1 MASILVTGGAG
12 YIGSHMTHALLDRGD
27 TVVVLDNL
35 STGVRELV
43 SPDAT
48 FVQGDVGD
56 DALVRRIL
64 RVARIDAVVH
74 FAGSVVVPESVA
86 HPLQYY
92 ANNTAKSCAL
102 VESCLS
108 EGVRHFLFSSTA
120 AVYGLGDGKPA
131 REDAQT
137 QPINPYGRSKLVTEW
152 ALKDAAHAHD
162 LRYVALRYFNVAGAD
177 PRGRT
182 GQSTPRATHLIKRAC
197 EVALNPDLEMD
208 IFGTDFSTIDGTG
221 VRDYIHVSDLIAAH
235 ILALDHLDG
244 GGAPKTFNCGYG
256 RGFSV
261 RQVIDAVSAAAG
273 RELPVRTS
281 PRRAGDPAY
290 LIADATRI
298 KTELGWTPR
307 HDSLD
312 EIVQTALAWEQSKGR
327 VRPPAKS
334 RPRTEAAWS
343 GRETASQDVQSAP

>member
-43 SPDAT
+43 SPRAS

-86 HPLQYY
+86 HPLRYY
-92 ANNTAKSCAL
+92 ANNTAKSCSL

-131 REDAQT
+131 REDAKT

-152 ALKDAAHAHD
+152 ALEDAAHAHD

-177 PRGRT
+177 PYGRT

-197 EVALNPDLEMD
+197 EVALNPELELD
-208 IFGTDFSTIDGTG
+208 IFGTDFPTIDGTG

-235 ILALDHLDG
+235 ILALNHLNS
-244 GGAPKTFNCGYG
+244 GGAPKILNCGYG

-261 RQVIDAVSAAAG
+261 RQVIDEVSAAAG
-273 RELPVRTS
+273 RELRVRTS
-281 PRRAGDPAY
+281 PRRPGDPAK
-290 LIADATRI
+290 LVADASRI
-298 KTELGWTPR
+298 RTELGWAPQ
-307 HDSLD
+307 HDSIE
-312 EIVQTALAWEQSKGR
+312 EIVQTALAWERAKGQA
-327 VRPPAKS
+327 PQPARS
-334 RPRTEAAWS
+334 RPRREAAWS
-343 GRETASQDVQSAP
+343 GPGPASGDIRFGP

>member
-197 EVALNPDLEMD
+197 EVALNPELELD
-208 IFGTDFSTIDGTG
+208 IFGTDFPTIDGTG

-244 GGAPKTFNCGYG
+244 GGAPKILNCGYG
-256 RGFSV
+256 CGFSV
-261 RQVIDAVSAAAG
+261 RQVIDEVSAAAG
-273 RELPVRTS
+273 CELRVRTA
-281 PRRAGDPAY
+281 PRREGDPAK
-290 LIADATRI
+290 LVADASRI
-298 KTELGWTPR
+298 RTELGWTPR
-307 HDSLD
+307 HDSIE
-312 EIVQTALAWEQSKGR
+312 EIVQTALAWERTRAEAS
-327 VRPPAKS
+327 PPARS
-334 RPRTEAAWS
+334 TPRKQAAWNGPGPVSEDIRS
-343 GRETASQDVQSAP
+343 GP